1 MQRAAVGTVFTA
13 LGASTALLL
22 TSCTDVTSDKITTR
36 SSASATTTASVAPTS
51 TEPAVFTPIVGSV
64 VAEPVPVPA
73 TDGKTHLAYEL
84 ELTNMLGQDATL
96 TSVAAV
102 AGDRALLTLTGDQL
116 AHWTRAVGAPNSPT
130 AKLGPG
136 QSALVWIDLPV
147 QQSAPADIPATLTHT
162 VSFSVAKPSPPLLP
176 STMTE
181 TLAPTKVQQRQ
192 PIAIS
197 APLAGRDWLD
207 GNSCCEMTA
216 HRMAVNPLNGGL
228 WAAERFAIDYVQLQ
242 PDGRTVTGDPTQL
255 TSYPYYGD
263 DIHAVSD
270 GPVVSAVDKLPDQV
284 PGANPSGLQLDEYGG
299 NYIVQ
304 DIGNGNYAFYAH
316 LKPGSVRVKPGDAL
330 TTGQVIAALGNSGN
344 SSAPHLHFHVMSTPD
359 PLRSDGLPFVLT
371 KFQLTNRLAGM
382 DVLDQVEAGKPARMQ
397 AGFQPS
403 DESDVSP
410 LVLDV
415 MTYGNP

>member
-1 MQRAAVGTVFTA
+1 MQHAAAGTVFTA
-13 LGASTALLL
+13 MGATAVLLL
-22 TSCTDVTSDKITTR
+22 ASCTDVTSDTITTR
-36 SSASATTTASVAPTS
+36 SSASGTATTSLPASPTQ
-51 TEPAVFTPIVGSV
+51 PAAFTPVVGSV

-84 ELTNMLGQDATL
+84 QLTNMLGQDAML

-102 AGDRALLTLTGDQL
+102 AEDRTLLTLTGDQL
-116 AHWTRAVGAPNSPT
+116 AHWTRVVGAPDAPT
-130 AKLGPG
+130 GKLGPG
-136 QSALVWIDLPV
+136 QSALVWIDIPV
-147 QQSAPADIPATLTHT
+147 QQSGPADIPTTLTHT
-162 VSFSVAKPSPPLLP
+162 VSFSVAKPSPPLLTA
-176 STMTE
+176 TMTE

-242 PDGRTVTGDPTQL
+242 PDGRMVTGDPTKL
-255 TSYPYYGD
+255 TSYPYYGV
-263 DIHAVSD
+263 DIRAVSD
-270 GPVVSAVDKLPDQV
+270 GPVVAVVDSLPDQV
-284 PGANPSGLQLDEYGG
+284 PGGNPSGLRLEEYGG

-316 LKPGSVRVKPGDAL
+316 LKPGSVRVKSGEAL
-330 TTGQVIAALGNSGN
+330 TTGQIIAALGNSGN
-344 SSAPHLHFHVMSTPD
+344 SSAPHLHFQVMNTPD
-359 PLRSDGLPFVLT
+359 PLKSDGLPFVLT
-371 KFQLTNRLAGM
+371 RFQLTSRLAGK

-397 AGFQPS
+397 PGFQTS
-403 DESDVSP
+403 DETDVSP
-410 LVLDV
+410 VVLDV
-415 MTYGNP
+415 MTYGNS